1 MTASLNKERCRL
13 RVPEVGKKEELEE
26 AVKEPLPQHWEE
38 QDSVDEVVKT
48 EWWSVKNSC
57 NSSSAAKELEEGEV
71 SAILGSSCETS
82 VEPVWR
88 RQWEEGSEE
97 DDKEE
102 SERPEQRLLLNVPI
116 LARHS
121 STDIMMNPKYSTHR
135 RRKTVSLL
143 WKDGMRNGIYVLR
156 HKMFRAC

>member
-1 MTASLNKERCRL
+1 MIAINSVMTASFNRERCRIH
-13 RVPEVGKKEELEE
+13 VPEVGKKEELDCEEE

-38 QDSVDEVVKT
+38 QDSVEEVVQT
-48 EWWSVKNSC
+48 EWWSVEENAC

-88 RQWEEGSEE
+88 RQRWLGEEGSDE

-121 STDIMMNPKYSTHR
+121 STDIMT
-135 RRKTVSLL
+135 
-143 WKDGMRNGIYVLR
+143 NGNDNNEPQV
-156 HKMFRAC
+156 